1 MCLCY
6 PSQQKLIQTRRLK
19 TIQATGAAP
28 VVSVPLDVPEYNKK
42 STQTAWNEPETQIRF
57 IPNAV

>member
-1 MCLCY
+1 MLQTHCL
-6 PSQQKLIQTRRLK
+6 KI
-19 TIQATGAAP
+19 IQAIGAAP
-28 VVSVPLDVPEYNKK
+28 VVSVPLDVREYNKK